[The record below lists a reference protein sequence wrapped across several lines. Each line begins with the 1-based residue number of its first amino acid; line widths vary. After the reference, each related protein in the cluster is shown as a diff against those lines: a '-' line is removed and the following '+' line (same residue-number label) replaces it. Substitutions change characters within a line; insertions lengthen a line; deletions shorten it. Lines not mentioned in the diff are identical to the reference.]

1 MLSHSAKADGL
12 QLLSTALAWAQEAN
26 TLDFEFPHPTEAH
39 LLEHCLFLVLF
50 FFFFFKYLFS
60 LSIWLCQVL
69 AVACRIFRCVMWNLV
84 PLPEIE
90 PRTCIGSVES

>member
-60 LSIWLCQVL
+60 WDLQSSLQPVGP
-69 AVACRIFRCVMWNLV
+69 LV
-84 PLPEIE
+84 VVCELLVV
-90 PRTCIGSVES
+90 TCGI